1 LADLHRVEEALRER
15 RDTHLQVLR
24 SLQVQY
30 KQIVAEEAEVRQN
43 RPVLSNK
50 AKDQAD
56 ALLAKW
62 VPLNNSILSATSP
75 GKFYASLKA
84 HIWKKKTKTVMINY
98 MFAEAQNNLPSNY
111 PLLAPVLAAES
122 LCPTHF
128 SPAEL
133 EHVVQRVKEK
143 HSTPMSK
150 VCNKKAYKDVQKYT
164 KRQDQKDQKA
174 KQDQKENQKDKK
186 AKQDQEEKKA
196 KRQQQKEEEKQQ
208 LLVRKAYV
216 DSLNLANTPDAFLT
230 SQQRDKKRE
239 ILELADRAE
248 QIAED
253 PEFRPSVRAIDT
265 VNCKVSKREVKP
277 PEFFRESNTLIA

>member
-1 LADLHRVEEALRER
+1 M
-15 RDTHLQVLR
+15 
-24 SLQVQY
+24 
-30 KQIVAEEAEVRQN
+30 RQN

-150 VCNKKAYKDVQKYT
+150 VCNKKAYKDANSSLRTGDVFAKVYIPRLGDDWVRLIGEGIKWEPVLNKIGVGHYPYTQFPGEVGNFAVAAHRGGFGGSFKNIHRISLGDHVYVQTNAGWFDYEYRQTKIVLPEEVGVIKPIPEGLIGAVAGGKYMT
-164 KRQDQKDQKA
+164 
-174 KQDQKENQKDKK
+174 
-186 AKQDQEEKKA
+186 
-196 KRQQQKEEEKQQ
+196 
-208 LLVRKAYV
+208 
-216 DSLNLANTPDAFLT
+216 LT
-230 SQQRDKKRE
+230 SCEPIFVNTHR
-239 ILELADRAE
+239 IIVWLELVGNSPA
-248 QIAED
+248 
-253 PEFRPSVRAIDT
+253 P
-265 VNCKVSKREVKP
+265 NH
-277 PEFFRESNTLIA
+277 